1 MGGQTNRSPWTS
13 VPRSD
18 SAPKDSLQ
26 RRAIPQSL
34 GQSRGAG
41 HCGPAAP
48 CLLHCT
54 RSEVTMR
61 FHSLRTAV
69 LFGLVA
75 LALMANG
82 KKPIAAAQ
90 LAPPPAPPSVALS
103 ASSASVQAGQPV
115 TLTWSSTN
123 ATSVTLEPSVGRV
136 AAQGSTTVRPS
147 QSTTYTAAATGAG
160 GSAHASAQVIITPAP
175 PPAAVREPSQ
185 EEIPSDQRQMRGLD
199 EQIQEIKSDALRM
212 SAELSQLE
220 EKLLYP
226 SGTQVAI
233 FVALA
238 KGDTMRLDAVR
249 LQIDGQLVAHYIYSA
264 KELQALRKGGVQRIY
279 VGNVATGDHKL
290 DVLVD
295 GKLEDGAD
303 FSRSGQFAF
312 RKEVKPKLVGLT
324 LAGPRSSNTPI
335 ALGEW

>member
-1 MGGQTNRSPWTS
+1 
-13 VPRSD
+13 
-18 SAPKDSLQ
+18 
-26 RRAIPQSL
+26 
-34 GQSRGAG
+34 
-41 HCGPAAP
+41 
-48 CLLHCT
+48 
-54 RSEVTMR
+54 MR

-69 LFGLVA
+69 LFGLIA

-90 LAPPPAPPSVALS
+90 MAPSASPSVALS
-103 ASSASVQAGQPV
+103 ASPASAQAGQQV

-123 ATSVTLEPSVGRV
+123 ATSITLEPSVGPV
-136 AAQGSTTVRPS
+136 TAQGSATVRPS
-147 QSTTYTAAATGAG
+147 QSTMYTVTATGPG
-160 GSAHASAQVIITPAP
+160 GSARASAQVTITSAP
-175 PPAAVREPSQ
+175 SPAAVREPSQ
-185 EEIPSDQRQMRGLD
+185 EQISTDQREMRGLD
-199 EQIQEIKSDALRM
+199 EQIQEIKSDSLRM
-212 SAELSQLE
+212 AAELSQLE

-233 FVALA
+233 FVELA

-279 VGNVATGDHKL
+279 VGNVATGDHKV

-295 GKLEDGAD
+295 GKLEGGAD
-303 FSRSGQFAF
+303 FSRTGQFTF

-324 LAGPRSSNTPI
+324 LAGPRSGNTPI
-335 ALGEW
+335 TLGDW

>member
-1 MGGQTNRSPWTS
+1 
-13 VPRSD
+13 
-18 SAPKDSLQ
+18 
-26 RRAIPQSL
+26 
-34 GQSRGAG
+34 
-41 HCGPAAP
+41 
-48 CLLHCT
+48 
-54 RSEVTMR
+54 MR
-61 FHSLRTAV
+61 VYSLRTAV

-75 LALMANG
+75 FALMANG
-82 KKPIAAAQ
+82 RTPIAAAQ
-90 LAPPPAPPSVALS
+90 PAPPAPPTVALS
-103 ASSASVQAGQPV
+103 ASPASAQAGQPV

-123 ATSVTLEPSVGRV
+123 ATSVTLEPSLGRV
-136 AAQGSTTVRPS
+136 AAQGSAKVKPS
-147 QSTTYTAAATGAG
+147 QSTTYTVTARGTG
-160 GSAHASAQVIITPAP
+160 GSAHASAQVIITAP
-175 PPAAVREPSQ
+175 PQIAVREPSQ
-185 EEIPSDQRQMRGLD
+185 KETASDQQQMRGLD

-233 FVALA
+233 FVELA

-295 GKLEDGAD
+295 GKLEGGTD
-303 FSRSGQFAF
+303 FSRTGQFTF

-324 LAGPRSSNTPI
+324 LAGPRSGNTPI

>member
-1 MGGQTNRSPWTS
+1 
-13 VPRSD
+13 
-18 SAPKDSLQ
+18 
-26 RRAIPQSL
+26 
-34 GQSRGAG
+34 
-41 HCGPAAP
+41 
-48 CLLHCT
+48 
-54 RSEVTMR
+54 MR
-61 FHSLRTAV
+61 FHSLHRVV

-82 KKPIAAAQ
+82 KRPTAAAQ
-90 LAPPPAPPSVALS
+90 LAPPASPKVALS
-103 ASSASVQAGQPV
+103 ASPASAQAGQPV
-115 TLTWSSTN
+115 TLTWSSTK
-123 ATSVTLEPSVGRV
+123 ATSVTLEPSVGGV

-147 QSTTYTAAATGAG
+147 QSTTYTVTATGPG
-160 GSAHASAQVIITPAP
+160 GSARASAQVIVTPAP
-175 PPAAVREPSQ
+175 PAAKVQGPSR
-185 EEIPSDQRQMRGLD
+185 EEIPSDEQQMRGLD
-199 EQIQEIKSDALRM
+199 EQIQEMKSDALSM

-264 KELQALRKGGVQRIY
+264 KELEALRKGGVQRIY
-279 VGNVATGDHKL
+279 VGNVASGDHKL

-295 GKLEDGAD
+295 GKLEGGAD
-303 FSRSGQFAF
+303 FSRTGQFTF

-324 LAGPRSSNTPI
+324 LAGPSSGNTPI